1 MRDGMPAPG
10 WWIASDGNWYPPELH
25 PDVRAAAIT
34 TALSAAETA
43 VSASPAAAGP
53 TATPAAAVDKPL
65 TRLFTPLID
74 EPSPFESLH
83 VNGTANGTAAAIE
96 GAFRNGA
103 APLGVATVTAPA
115 PDAETDVVDAPVPE
129 VPIAAPDR
137 ARAPRAGRRAYAISL
152 ALLALAIIVLIAQGS
167 DSRPS
172 LEQAVT
178 TTVATDASAAPTTG
192 PAAANGNPSASS
204 STTATA
210 GATTSTTRAGA
221 TTAPT
226 VAGARVAP
234 RTVSVFDL
242 VKGNCLDG
250 ATLSDGLITTIRLVD
265 CAEPHTHEV
274 FYSGRYP
281 ETSFDSEKI
290 ASYANTTCLAQFT
303 PYVGI
308 DYARSR
314 YQYLHIVPTQESWT
328 RDNDRDV
335 VCVAFE
341 ENATLTGSIA
351 NRAQ

>member
-1 MRDGMPAPG
+1 MRDGMPGPG

-34 TALSAAETA
+34 TAPSAAE
-43 VSASPAAAGP
+43 SAISEPVAAAGSA
-53 TATPAAAVDKPL
+53 ATAVDEPL
-65 TRLFTPLID
+65 TRLPFTPPAN
-74 EPSPFESLH
+74 EPSPFEPLH
-83 VNGTANGTAAAIE
+83 VNGTANGTAATIE
-96 GAFRNGA
+96 GATRNGA
-103 APLGVATVTAPA
+103 APVEVATVTAPA
-115 PDAETDVVDAPVPE
+115 PDVEADVVEAPAAE
-129 VPIAAPDR
+129 ATIAPPDQ
-137 ARAPRAGRRAYAISL
+137 ARSPRAGRRAYTISL
-152 ALLALAIIVLIAQGS
+152 ALLVMAVIVLIAQGS

-178 TTVATDASAAPTTG
+178 TTVATNSSTAPTTG
-192 PAAANGNPSASS
+192 PAAANGNPSASP
-204 STTATA
+204 STTANT
-210 GATTSTTRAGA
+210 GAASSTTRAGA
-221 TTAPT
+221 TTTPT
-226 VAGARVAP
+226 VAGARVTP
-234 RTVSVFDL
+234 RIVSVFDL

-250 ATLSDGLITTIRLVD
+250 ASLTDGLVTTIRVVD

-281 ETSFDSEKI
+281 EASFDSEKI
-290 ASYANTTCLAQFT
+290 ASYANSTCLAQFT